1 MYQIK
6 KHTLKDCFQ
15 IITNLLLDHI
25 QSIGLL
31 KIILP
36 RQHKISLWV
45 KYTSSLTYKSKVILE
60 IKSFQHFL

>member
-1 MYQIK
+1 MENVSNK
-6 KHTLKDCFQ
+6 KTDTTLKDCFQ

-31 KIILP
+31 KILLP

-45 KYTSSLTYKSKVILE
+45 KYTSSLTNQK
-60 IKSFQHFL
+60 